1 MIFNIDKET
10 MPREKIRE
18 IQLSRLQ
25 DLCRRVYANVP
36 FYRRSFDEKGIK
48 PSDVQSLDDL
58 KFLPFTL
65 KQDMRNNY
73 PYGLFAVPMEMIQ
86 RIHASSGTTGKATVV
101 GYTKRDI
108 ETWAECAAR
117 SLAAAG
123 ATANDIVQVSYGY
136 GLFTGGLGAHYGAE
150 RLGATVIPM
159 SRLEDCMIFN
169 IDKETMP
176 REKIRE
182 IQLSRLQDLCRRVYA
197 NVPFYR
203 RSFDEKGIK
212 PSDVQSLDDLKFLP
226 FTLKQ
231 DMRNNYPYG
240 LFAVPME
247 MIQRIHASSGTTGK
261 ATVVGY
267 TKRDIETWA
276 ECAARS
282 LAAAGATANDIV
294 QVSYGYGLFT
304 GGLGAHYGAE
314 RLGATVIPMSGGSTK
329 RQVQLMRDFG
339 ATVLCCTPSYALHL
353 HDAGLEIGINIK
365 DLPLRLGVFG
375 AEPWTE
381 EMRREIED
389 KLGITAT
396 NIYGLSEIMGPG
408 VSQSCAKEQHGMHIW
423 EDHFLPEI
431 IDPVSGEILPEGS
444 TGELVIT
451 TLTKQGIPLVRYRTR
466 DITSLNYTPCSCGR
480 THVRMNRITG
490 RSDDMLII
498 RGVNVFPSQIES
510 LLLEVQ
516 GVSPHYQL
524 ILTRENNLDYVEV
537 QVELDGAMFSDA
549 IKDLQQREQRIQKGI
564 KEFLGVTTKVRLVEP
579 HSIPRSE
586 GKAVRVIDRRVMQ

>member
-1 MIFNIDKET
+1 MNRDTICVQGGYTPGNGE
-10 MPREKIRE
+10 PRQIPI
-18 IQLSRLQ
+18 IQSTTFKYATSEDMGKLFDLEADGYFYSRLQ
-25 DLCRRVYANVP
+25 NPTCDMVAKKICELEGGTAAMLTSSGQAAN
-36 FYRRSFDEKGIK
+36 FFA
-48 PSDVQSLDDL
+48 
-58 KFLPFTL
+58 
-65 KQDMRNNY
+65 
-73 PYGLFAVPMEMIQ
+73 LFNICEAGDHIV
-86 RIHASSGTTGKATVV
+86 ASSTIYGGTFNLISVTMKKMGITATFVDPLCSEEELDAAFRPNTKVVFGETIANPALTVLDIEKFAKAAHAHGVPLIVDNTFPTPVNCRPFEWGADIVTHSTTKYMDGHGAVLGGAIVDGGKFDWMAHADKFPGLCTPDESYHGITYAERFGKEGAFITKAT
-101 GYTKRDI
+101 
-108 ETWAECAAR
+108 A
-117 SLAAAG
+117 
-123 ATANDIVQVSYGY
+123 
-136 GLFTGGLGAHYGAE
+136 
-150 RLGATVIPM
+150 
-159 SRLEDCMIFN
+159 
-169 IDKETMP
+169 
-176 REKIRE
+176 
-182 IQLSRLQDLCRRVYA
+182 
-197 NVPFYR
+197 
-203 RSFDEKGIK
+203 
-212 PSDVQSLDDLKFLP
+212 
-226 FTLKQ
+226 
-231 DMRNNYPYG
+231 
-240 LFAVPME
+240 
-247 MIQRIHASSGTTGK
+247 
-261 ATVVGY
+261 
-267 TKRDIETWA
+267 
-276 ECAARS
+276 
-282 LAAAGATANDIV
+282 
-294 QVSYGYGLFT
+294 
-304 GGLGAHYGAE
+304 
-314 RLGATVIPMSGGSTK
+314 
-329 RQVQLMRDFG
+329 QLMRDFG

-564 KEFLGVTTKVRLVEP
+564 KVEP
-579 HSIPRSE
+579 HSLPRSE

>member
-1 MIFNIDKET
+1 MTHRFI
-10 MPREKIRE
+10 PRLSPEE
-18 IQLSRLQ
+18 IARQQLEGLRFTVRQAFKSPQYRKRLEACGVTP
-25 DLCRRVYANVP
+25 D
-36 FYRRSFDEKGIK
+36 DIT
-48 PSDVQSLDDL
+48 SLDDL
-58 KFLPFTL
+58 RRLPTVDVEDL
-65 KQDMRNNY
+65 REGY
-73 PYGLFAVPMEMIQ
+73 PLPLLCVPEEE
-86 RIHASSGTTGKATVV
+86 VV
-101 GYTKRDI
+101 
-108 ETWAECAAR
+108 
-117 SLAAAG
+117 
-123 ATANDIVQVSYGY
+123 
-136 GLFTGGLGAHYGAE
+136 
-150 RLGATVIPM
+150 
-159 SRLEDCMIFN
+159 
-169 IDKETMP
+169 
-176 REKIRE
+176 
-182 IQLSRLQDLCRRVYA
+182 
-197 NVPFYR
+197 
-203 RSFDEKGIK
+203 
-212 PSDVQSLDDLKFLP
+212 
-226 FTLKQ
+226 
-231 DMRNNYPYG
+231 
-240 LFAVPME
+240 
-247 MIQRIHASSGTTGK
+247 RIHASSGTTGK

-564 KEFLGVTTKVRLVEP
+564 KEFLGVPTKVRLVEP